1 MGLIKLKI
9 WAFFLLGT
17 LVTAS
22 YSGVDAGRTYADVNG
37 TPGAVAHASHT
48 NLFYFF
54 KSNTAG
60 TTPGIARTPEEQP

>member
-1 MGLIKLKI
+1 M
-9 WAFFLLGT
+9 
-17 LVTAS
+17 TAS